1 MSKNNFLDIA
11 RECGLGHERW
21 NTEQQLFDFIERYG
35 EMVKKFER
43 ERCLAQ
49 VEREKNLWRFN
60 SCYRSV
66 NTALESL
73 KAMIRGTP

>member
-1 MSKNNFLDIA
+1 MSHSDEELAAKVKEAVRD
-11 RECGLGHERW
+11 ER
-21 NTEQQLFDFIERYG
+21 D
-35 EMVKKFER
+35 
-43 ERCLAQ
+43 RCLAQ

-60 SCYRSV
+60 SCSRSV

>member
-1 MSKNNFLDIA
+1 MSHSDEDLAAKIKEA
-11 RECGLGHERW
+11 VREER
-21 NTEQQLFDFIERYG
+21 D
-35 EMVKKFER
+35 
-43 ERCLAQ
+43 RCLAQ

-60 SCYRSV
+60 SCSRSV

>member
-1 MSKNNFLDIA
+1 MRIPTGDEEAIDRLVYLAATATKK
-11 RECGLGHERW
+11 ER
-21 NTEQQLFDFIERYG
+21 D
-35 EMVKKFER
+35 
-43 ERCLAQ
+43 RCLAQ

-60 SCYRSV
+60 SCSRSV

>member
-1 MSKNNFLDIA
+1 MSYSDEDFAAKIKEA
-11 RECGLGHERW
+11 VREER
-21 NTEQQLFDFIERYG
+21 D
-35 EMVKKFER
+35 
-43 ERCLAQ
+43 RCLAQ

-60 SCYRSV
+60 SCSRSV

>member
-11 RECGLGHERW
+11 RECGLGQERW
-21 NTEQQLFDFIERYG
+21 NTDQQLFDFIERYG

-60 SCYRSV
+60 SCSRSV
-66 NTALESL
+66 NTALEGL

>member
-1 MSKNNFLDIA
+1 MSYSDEELAAKIKEA
-11 RECGLGHERW
+11 VREER
-21 NTEQQLFDFIERYG
+21 D
-35 EMVKKFER
+35 
-43 ERCLAQ
+43 RCLAQ

-60 SCYRSV
+60 SCSRSV

>member
-1 MSKNNFLDIA
+1 MSYSDEDLAAKIKEA
-11 RECGLGHERW
+11 VRE
-21 NTEQQLFDFIERYG
+21 
-35 EMVKKFER
+35 ER

-60 SCYRSV
+60 SCSRSV

>member
-1 MSKNNFLDIA
+1 MSHSDEDLAAKIKEA
-11 RECGLGHERW
+11 VREER
-21 NTEQQLFDFIERYG
+21 D
-35 EMVKKFER
+35 
-43 ERCLAQ
+43 RCLAQ

>member
-11 RECGLGHERW
+11 RECGLGQERW
-21 NTEQQLFDFIERYG
+21 NTDQQLFDFIERYG

-60 SCYRSV
+60 SCSRAV

-73 KAMIRGTP
+73 KSMIRGTP

>member
-1 MSKNNFLDIA
+1 MSHSDEDLAAKIKEA
-11 RECGLGHERW
+11 VRE
-21 NTEQQLFDFIERYG
+21 
-35 EMVKKFER
+35 ER

-60 SCYRSV
+60 SCSRSV

>member
-1 MSKNNFLDIA
+1 MSYSDEDLAAKIKEA
-11 RECGLGHERW
+11 VREER
-21 NTEQQLFDFIERYG
+21 D
-35 EMVKKFER
+35 
-43 ERCLAQ
+43 RCLAQ

-60 SCYRSV
+60 SCSRSV

>member
-1 MSKNNFLDIA
+1 MSHSDEELAAKIKEA
-11 RECGLGHERW
+11 VRE
-21 NTEQQLFDFIERYG
+21 
-35 EMVKKFER
+35 ER

-60 SCYRSV
+60 SCSRSV

>member
-1 MSKNNFLDIA
+1 MSHSDEDLAAKVKEA
-11 RECGLGHERW
+11 VRE
-21 NTEQQLFDFIERYG
+21 
-35 EMVKKFER
+35 ER

-60 SCYRSV
+60 SCSRAV

-73 KAMIRGTP
+73 KSMIRGSN